1 MSTDHTEGEAVDA
14 EAMLR
19 PKVSAEPVVGNAV
32 AMVAATLLPSAV
44 VGLPASGALLLPCT
58 LLDVLLFLSALGG
71 ALPRPLVSV
80 LLLLGLSLPLRLLGA
95 LLLLGLSLPLRLL
108 SVLLLLGLSLPLW
121 LLGVLLPLGLSLP
134 LWLLGVLLPLGL
146 SLPLRLLSVL
156 LLRGLSLP
164 LWLLLSVLRL
174 LLLFWLPL
182 RLSMLRLRFGARV
195 RALLRSGM
203 LLLFALLLLPCQ
215 GRSSD
220 SEKQRQ
226 NGGAGESNRF
236 HGRDL
241 HYCPLVALALSSA
254 SFRS

>member
-134 LWLLGVLLPLGL
+134 L
-146 SLPLRLLSVL
+146 RLLSVL